1 MISHLL
7 LPALCNMNNTIK
19 LGLKENWKQF
29 TLLVIVNGFVGGM
42 VGMERSIL
50 PQIAEKE
57 FAIAAKT
64 AILSFI
70 IVFGIVKA
78 FTNYYTGALANK
90 FGRKKLLVAG
100 WIIGIPIPFML
111 MFAPSWGW
119 VIAANVLLGINQG
132 LTWSSTVV
140 MKIDLV
146 GEKQRGFAMGL
157 NEFAGYISVALVA
170 FLTGW
175 MASEY
180 GIRPYP
186 FYTGIVLVALGLLSS
201 IFLVKDTKH
210 HVAKETTTNIIPK
223 LQHIF
228 WDTTWKNK
236 NLGSVTQ
243 AGLINNLNDGM
254 AWGIFPILLATK
266 GFTIAQI
273 GIITATYPA
282 VWGIGQLFT
291 GRMADKFCKKDMLYA
306 GMLIQAIA
314 LIALVW
320 ANSMLHYVVLSA
332 ILGWGTAMVY
342 PTFLATVAEN
352 TNPQDRAKSIGIF
365 RLWRDLG
372 YAIGAILTGIIADL
386 LSMNAAIIFIGLLTL
401 ASALIIRFRM
411 RCKVGGAL
419 TIWDWITNKDK
430 QDARTENT
438 SLPCVGRTS
447 AVAESIS

>member
-1 MISHLL
+1 M
-7 LPALCNMNNTIK
+7 K
-19 LGLKENWKQF
+19 QVQLGLKENWKQF
-29 TLLVIVNGFVGGM
+29 TLLVIINGFVGGM
-42 VGMERSIL
+42 VGLERSIL

-78 FTNYYTGALANK
+78 ITNYYTGTLANK

-100 WIIGIPIPFML
+100 WIIAVPIPFIL
-111 MFAPSWGW
+111 MFAPNWSWI
-119 VIAANVLLGINQG
+119 IAANVFLGISQG

-157 NEFAGYISVALVA
+157 NEFAGYITVALVA

-175 MASEY
+175 IASEY

-186 FYTGIVLVALGLLSS
+186 FYIGIVLVFFGLAAS
-201 IFLVKDTKH
+201 IFFIKDTKH
-210 HVAKETTTNIIPK
+210 HVAKETINNVIPRLKNIF
-223 LQHIF
+223 Q
-228 WDTTWKNK
+228 DTTWKNK

-254 AWGIFPILLATK
+254 AWGIFPILLASK
-266 GFTIAQI
+266 GFTIGEI
-273 GIITATYPA
+273 GIVTAIYPA

-291 GRMADKFCKKDMLYA
+291 GKMADKFCKKDMLYA
-306 GMLIQAIA
+306 GMLLQAIA
-314 LIALVW
+314 LIVLVF
-320 ANSMLHYVVLSA
+320 ANTMVHFILLSS

-352 TNPQDRAKSIGIF
+352 THPLDRAKSIGIF
-365 RLWRDLG
+365 RFWRDLG

-386 LSMNAAIIFIGLLTL
+386 ISINAAIVFIGLLTFM
-401 ASALIIRFRM
+401 SSMIIRYRM
-411 RCKVGGAL
+411 KCGTDGAL
-419 TIWDWITNKDK
+419 KIWDWITNKHK
-430 QDARTENT
+430 QHAGTDTTNV
-438 SLPCVGRTS
+438 LCN
-447 AVAESIS
+447 

>member
-1 MISHLL
+1 MK
-7 LPALCNMNNTIK
+7 NVT

-29 TLLVIVNGFVGGM
+29 TLLVIINGFVGGM
-42 VGMERSIL
+42 VGLERSIL
-50 PQIAEKE
+50 PQIAEQE

-78 FTNYYTGALANK
+78 ITNYYTGALANK
-90 FGRKKLLVAG
+90 YGRKNLLVAG
-100 WIIGIPIPFML
+100 WLIAIPIPFIL
-111 MFAPSWGW
+111 MFAPSWNW
-119 VIAANVLLGINQG
+119 IIAANVLLGINQG

-157 NEFAGYISVALVA
+157 NEFAGYLSVAIIA

-175 MASEY
+175 IAGNY

-186 FYTGIVLVALGLLSS
+186 FYLGFVLVFFGLIGS
-201 IFLVKDTKH
+201 IFWIKDTKH
-210 HVAKETTTNIIPK
+210 HVAKETTTSTVPILKN
-223 LQHIF
+223 IF

-254 AWGIFPILLATK
+254 VWGIFPILLANK
-266 GFTIAQI
+266 NFTIEQI
-273 GIITATYPA
+273 GVIAAIYPG
-282 VWGIGQLFT
+282 VWGLGQLFT
-291 GRMADKFCKKDMLYA
+291 GKMADKFCKKDMLFT
-306 GMLIQAIA
+306 GMFLQAIA
-314 LIALVW
+314 LVSFVW
-320 ANSMLHYVVLSA
+320 ANTMFEYAVLSSV
-332 ILGWGTAMVY
+332 LGWGTAMVY

-352 TNPQDRAKSIGIF
+352 THPQDRAKSIGIF

-386 LSMNAAIIFIGLLTL
+386 ISINASVLFIGFLTFL
-401 ASALIIRFRM
+401 SSMIIYFRM
-411 RCKVGGAL
+411 RCGEGTSVKIL
-419 TIWDWITNKDK
+419 HWILRK
-430 QDARTENT
+430 
-438 SLPCVGRTS
+438 
-447 AVAESIS
+447 